1 MLKSR
6 RVDAL
11 LRRALPVLLSAPVL
25 VACAGPADRGE
36 ASAEGSRSS
45 APEAGPLPTSLWH
58 DATADLLPATAEWTN
73 KVELADIDGDGR
85 IDLLFANG
93 GNYSEPGEP
102 ELNRA
107 FVNRGPGQPFE
118 EVTEQVF
125 GSVPDLTRVIKARDF
140 DGDGR
145 TDIFVGTTYQTR
157 SRLFLGMGDESSR
170 YGEDGRPADAID
182 ASGGPVVGGLFEER
196 TATHLPQLALSLGD
210 AEPGDVDGDGDL
222 DLVLADWGPGN
233 NMTSEG
239 GRTRLWLNDG
249 SGRFT
254 DATASRMPATLVR
267 FSWDLE
273 LVDVDND
280 FDLDVLVSCKRC
292 AGSLLFRNDGAGTF
306 EEDPRGL
313 PQYTN
318 NYEFEAMD
326 LDGDGFLDLVT
337 INDGEIVGE
346 RGSRRREH
354 VFRNDGEGRF
364 VDATD
369 AWWPNSEN
377 IGEDDNVVAFLD
389 FESDG
394 DADFLIGS
402 LSGPDRLLINDGG
415 GRLRVATEVFI
426 GAETPGTLGMAIAD
440 LDDDGRIDVVQSQG
454 EHPTAIQERI
464 FLGRGLAADTAPPV
478 VGTPA
483 VTRDVTAAISDVTA
497 TADASAPAAAAATSA
512 ADAATSAA
520 DAAASAVTAATSDVG
535 AATSDVGAAIPA
547 AFAAHDHGI
556 WISARIHDRKSP
568 SLAAEWRSVEV
579 TWRSGEEA
587 ATTPAGGQRA
597 TSDQAQGTTSG
608 EHQGATSDEAQGTVP
623 MSWYGEYLWR
633 ARVPAETRQATVC
646 ASDAAGNRSC
656 AEVPIPR

>member
-1 MLKSR
+1 MKRALKPGGFACILLALAWACGEPAGEGETTPSGEV
-6 RVDAL
+6 VDAPL
-11 LRRALPVLLSAPVL
+11 LTALWV
-25 VACAGPADRGE
+25 
-36 ASAEGSRSS
+36 
-45 APEAGPLPTSLWH
+45 
-58 DATADLLPATAEWTN
+58 DATDELLPATAEWTN

-107 FVNRGPGQPFE
+107 FANRGPGQPFE
-118 EVTEQVF
+118 EVTARVF
-125 GSVPDLTRVIKARDF
+125 GSTPDLARVIKARDL
-140 DGDGR
+140 DGDGDA
-145 TDIFVGTTYQTR
+145 DIFVGATYQTQ
-157 SRLFLGMGDESSR
+157 SRLFMGMG
-170 YGEDGRPADAID
+170 
-182 ASGGPVVGGLFEER
+182 GGAFEER
-196 TATHLPQLALSLGD
+196 TATHLPQLPLSLGD
-210 AEPGDVDGDGDL
+210 AEPGDVDLDGDL

-233 NMTSEG
+233 NMSNEG

-249 SGRFT
+249 TGRFT
-254 DATASRMPATLVR
+254 DATEGRMPATLVR

-292 AGSLLFRNDGAGTF
+292 TESLLFRNDGTGTF
-306 EEDPRGL
+306 EEDPRAL

-326 LDGDGFLDLVT
+326 LNGDKFLDLVT

-389 FESDG
+389 FDSDN

-402 LSGPDRLLINDGG
+402 LSGPDRLLINDGT
-415 GRLRVATEVFI
+415 GRLRVATEVFT

-440 LDDDGRIDVVQSQG
+440 LDGDGRIDVVQSQG

-464 FLGRGLAADTAPPV
+464 FLGRGLQAYNGAPV
-478 VGTPA
+478 VGMP
-483 VTRDVTAAISDVTA
+483 VDVPDGDSTLVL
-497 TADASAPAAAAATSA
+497 
-512 ADAATSAA
+512 
-520 DAAASAVTAATSDVG
+520 V
-535 AATSDVGAAIPA
+535 
-547 AFAAHDHGI
+547 
-556 WISARIHDRKSP
+556 RIHERKSP
-568 SLAAEWRSVEV
+568 SLAAEWESVEV
-579 TWRSGEEA
+579 TWESEDGE
-587 ATTPAGGQRA
+587 
-597 TSDQAQGTTSG
+597 
-608 EHQGATSDEAQGTVP
+608 GTVP
-623 MSWYGEYLWR
+623 MRWYGEYLWR
-633 ARVPAETRQATVC
+633 ARIPLEARPSMIVDARAASGGRTRLELVRR
-646 ASDAAGNRSC
+646 D
-656 AEVPIPR
+656 

>member
-1 MLKSR
+1 MR
-6 RVDAL
+6 EGGGWPCIL
-11 LRRALPVLLSAPVL
+11 LAF
-25 VACAGPADRGE
+25 ACACGEPASERE
-36 ASAEGSRSS
+36 TASSDQAADS
-45 APEAGPLPTSLWH
+45 PLPTALWH
-58 DATADLLPATAEWTN
+58 DATDELLPATGEWTN

-93 GNYSEPGEP
+93 GNYSEAGEP

-107 FVNRGPGQPFE
+107 FANRGPGQPFE
-118 EVTEQVF
+118 DVTARVF
-125 GSVPDLTRVIKARDF
+125 GSTPDLARVIKARDF
-140 DGDGR
+140 DGDGD

-157 SRLFLGMGDESSR
+157 SRLFLGT
-170 YGEDGRPADAID
+170 GEGAFEGREAGA
-182 ASGGPVVGGLFEER
+182 FEER
-196 TATHLPQLALSLGD
+196 TATHLPRLPLSLGD
-210 AEPGDVDGDGDL
+210 AEPGDIDLDGDL

-233 NMTSEG
+233 NMTNDG

-249 SGRFT
+249 AGRFT
-254 DATASRMPATLVR
+254 DATDGRMPAILVR

-292 AGSLLFRNDGAGTF
+292 AGSLLFRNDGTGTF

-326 LDGDGFLDLVT
+326 LDGDEFLDLVT

-369 AWWPNSEN
+369 AWWPTSEN

-389 FESDG
+389 YDADY

-402 LSGPDRLLINDGG
+402 LSGPDRLLINDGS
-415 GRLRVATEVFI
+415 GRLRVATDVFT

-440 LDDDGRIDVVQSQG
+440 LDGDGRIDVVQSQG

-464 FLGRGLAADTAPPV
+464 FLGHGLEVNGNPPV
-478 VGTPA
+478 VRTPMTMPDGDSTL
-483 VTRDVTAAISDVTA
+483 VLV
-497 TADASAPAAAAATSA
+497 
-512 ADAATSAA
+512 
-520 DAAASAVTAATSDVG
+520 
-535 AATSDVGAAIPA
+535 
-547 AFAAHDHGI
+547 
-556 WISARIHDRKSP
+556 RIHQRKSP
-568 SLAAEWRSVEV
+568 SLAAEWSGVEV
-579 TWRSGEEA
+579 TWESQDGDA
-587 ATTPAGGQRA
+587 GDAGGTA
-597 TSDQAQGTTSG
+597 A
-608 EHQGATSDEAQGTVP
+608 
-623 MSWYGEYLWR
+623 MIWYGEYLWR
-633 ARVPAETRQATVC
+633 ARIPRGSRPATVC
-646 ASDAAGNRSC
+646 AAAASGSRTC
-656 AEVPIPR
+656 LHDYRR

>member
-1 MLKSR
+1 MR
-6 RVDAL
+6 AAL
-11 LRRALPVLLSAPVL
+11 AL
-25 VACAGPADRGE
+25 VASIVLACAEPGNQGE
-36 ASAEGSRSS
+36 ASATGLPASGGGGAS
-45 APEAGPLPTSLWH
+45 LPTALWH
-58 DATADLLPATAEWTN
+58 DATDELLPATGEWTN

-107 FVNRGPGQPFE
+107 FANRGPGQPFE
-118 EVTEQVF
+118 EVTGRVF
-125 GSVPDLTRVIKARDF
+125 GSTPDLARVIKARDF
-140 DGDGR
+140 DGDGD
-145 TDIFVGTTYQTR
+145 TDIFVGATYQTQ
-157 SRLFLGMGDESSR
+157 SRLFLGLRAGASEG
-170 YGEDGRPADAID
+170 GEAGA
-182 ASGGPVVGGLFEER
+182 FEER
-196 TATHLPQLALSLGD
+196 TATHLPQLPLSLGD
-210 AEPGDVDGDGDL
+210 AEPGDVDRDGDL

-233 NMTSEG
+233 NMTNEG

-249 SGRFT
+249 TGRFT
-254 DATASRMPATLVR
+254 DATDGRMPATLVR

-369 AWWPNSEN
+369 AWWPTSEN

-389 FESDG
+389 FDSDA

-402 LSGPDRLLINDGG
+402 LSGPDRLLINDGT
-415 GRLRVATEVFI
+415 GRLRVATEVFA

-440 LDDDGRIDVVQSQG
+440 LDGDGRIDVVQSQG

-464 FLGRGLAADTAPPV
+464 FLGRGLDAYNAIPV
-478 VGTPA
+478 VGQPLTVP
-483 VTRDVTAAISDVTA
+483 DGD
-497 TADASAPAAAAATSA
+497 SAL
-512 ADAATSAA
+512 
-520 DAAASAVTAATSDVG
+520 VM
-535 AATSDVGAAIPA
+535 I
-547 AFAAHDHGI
+547 
-556 WISARIHDRKSP
+556 RIHERKSP
-568 SLAAEWRSVEV
+568 LLAAEWESVEV
-579 TWRSGEEA
+579 AWESADRE
-587 ATTPAGGQRA
+587 
-597 TSDQAQGTTSG
+597 
-608 EHQGATSDEAQGTVP
+608 GTVP
-623 MSWYGEYLWR
+623 MRWYGEYLWR
-633 ARVPAETRQATVC
+633 ARIPLDARPTVVDARAVSGGRTRTQIFHPDQG
-646 ASDAAGNRSC
+646 AS
-656 AEVPIPR
+656 